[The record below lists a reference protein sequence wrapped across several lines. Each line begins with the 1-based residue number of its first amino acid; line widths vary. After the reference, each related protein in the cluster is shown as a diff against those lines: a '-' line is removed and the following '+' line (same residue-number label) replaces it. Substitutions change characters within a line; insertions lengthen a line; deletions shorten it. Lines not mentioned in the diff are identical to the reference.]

1 MCQPV
6 LARQKGADV
15 KTPLVLILLF
25 HAALSFADLKPLGD
39 SELSAA
45 TGEGLGLVLED
56 FVFNADDAV
65 TTVSGIANSQG
76 EEILVK
82 WTDLYIM
89 GEGSNKG
96 SIETPAD
103 IGTLAHPWTLS
114 ALPGSEISS
123 VSDSL
128 AVLQLAAD
136 KYTDPLNNTAD
147 YANWAYYQELSCLS
161 GGACGSDPAN
171 AVSAID
177 TQIDFMQNRK
187 DQIATR
193 YGNDV
198 IGLDSQIQQDI
209 STQINPQKAVVEAE
223 RADVGPA
230 YDVMATRYTQVSGV
244 SLGEKVDC
252 GFLGLFCNSAERS
265 YNDSVD
271 AYQTQLSQY
280 TSAQRELA
288 RRWNETKWMNVSL
301 KDRLND
307 LEQYESLCG
316 EVSST
321 NVGCSEGA
329 IVVRQAQR
337 GKVNDV
343 AVGIGAGLTR
353 RGGIDIG
360 SKFEFEVYDSTSGS
374 YRTDYFNVD
383 LSGVTLDGSY
393 IRLWGSNGDLDGEVN
408 LKLFADSLSIATC
421 GPACTPAQVQAS
433 TLTGTNV
440 YLNLALGYGKAQPLK
455 FNVTADGQ
463 FEAELPKLKYEDHVD
478 FYQNAPKT
486 SVFIGNVN
494 LGGNNDLGS
503 LTVDGLRFNYLKVNS
518 HDL

>member
-209 STQINPQKAVVEAE
+209 STQINPQKAVVAAE

-230 YDVMATRYTQVSGV
+230 YD
-244 SLGEKVDC
+244 D
-252 GFLGLFCNSAERS
+252 
-265 YNDSVD
+265 
-271 AYQTQLSQY
+271 
-280 TSAQRELA
+280 
-288 RRWNETKWMNVSL
+288 
-301 KDRLND
+301 
-307 LEQYESLCG
+307 
-316 EVSST
+316 
-321 NVGCSEGA
+321 
-329 IVVRQAQR
+329 
-337 GKVNDV
+337 
-343 AVGIGAGLTR
+343 
-353 RGGIDIG
+353 
-360 SKFEFEVYDSTSGS
+360 
-374 YRTDYFNVD
+374 
-383 LSGVTLDGSY
+383 
-393 IRLWGSNGDLDGEVN
+393 
-408 LKLFADSLSIATC
+408 
-421 GPACTPAQVQAS
+421 
-433 TLTGTNV
+433 
-440 YLNLALGYGKAQPLK
+440 
-455 FNVTADGQ
+455 
-463 FEAELPKLKYEDHVD
+463 
-478 FYQNAPKT
+478 
-486 SVFIGNVN
+486 
-494 LGGNNDLGS
+494 
-503 LTVDGLRFNYLKVNS
+503 
-518 HDL
+518 